1 MKRTLLFLALLAA
14 GCGSSPNTPGQDG
27 NVSGTW
33 TGTYSSAIL
42 GPGNATLNLVQSGSA
57 LSGTWSTTPTGVGS
71 GSRAPNSGTVTGTNG
86 GTRDS
91 GTFTVDL
98 APSNP
103 ATCPFRATMTYFL
116 TQAQMTGDFVT
127 TNCTV
132 AASGVLI
139 LHKAF

>member
-1 MKRTLLFLALLAA
+1 MGMRPVILVLALLAA
-14 GCGSSPNTPGQDG
+14 GCGSSPNTPGKSG

-33 TGTYSSAIL
+33 TGTYSSAQL
-42 GPGNATLNLVQSGSA
+42 GPGTATLNLVQSGAA
-57 LSGTWSTTPTGVGS
+57 LSGTWSTTPTVVG
-71 GSRAPNSGTVTGTNG
+71 RAPNSGTVSGTNA
-86 GTRDS
+86 GTNDS
-91 GTFTVDL
+91 GTFTIDL

-116 TQAQMTGDFVT
+116 MQAQMTGDFVT

-132 AASGVLI
+132 AASGGLI